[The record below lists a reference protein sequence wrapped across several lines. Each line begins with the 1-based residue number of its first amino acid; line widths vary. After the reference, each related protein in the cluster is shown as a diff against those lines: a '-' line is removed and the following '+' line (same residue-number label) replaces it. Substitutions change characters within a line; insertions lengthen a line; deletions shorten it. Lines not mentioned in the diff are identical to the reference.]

1 MEGLPNFADTI
12 RKMTEAYAEWCSIMT
27 RAPGSLPSD
36 HGEMRRLAEQ
46 WLRLARMIKDGTVLA
61 IDQGFELWERQ
72 ARQVLDAV
80 PAASPAPSGTPI
92 EAWAENWKK
101 SLDAMLTGGATWNE
115 QVHKQTELLEK
126 TMREGLLAWQRLWQ
140 PPERKP

>member
-1 MEGLPNFADTI
+1 
-12 RKMTEAYAEWCSIMT
+12 
-27 RAPGSLPSD
+27 
-36 HGEMRRLAEQ
+36 
-46 WLRLARMIKDGTVLA
+46 MIKDGTVLA
-61 IDQGFELWERQ
+61 IYQGFELWDRQ

-80 PAASPAPSGTPI
+80 PAASPAPSGTPV

-101 SLDAMLTGGATWNE
+101 SFDAMLTGGATWSE
-115 QVHKQTELLEK
+115 EVHQQTELLEK